1 MDIPRTGRV
10 LALDW
15 GQKRIGI
22 ARSDEGQVLA
32 SPEAT
37 LVRREGKRFPMPAFL
52 EIIDKHQPVGL
63 VVGLPLSLEG
73 VEGESAAAAREL
85 ADLVGKRTGLPV
97 DLTDERMTTARV
109 LGVMRET
116 GTSTRDKDA
125 IDASAAAVLL
135 QNWLDARRGGV
146 R

>member
-1 MDIPRTGRV
+1 MSIPTQGRV

-15 GQKRIGI
+15 GQRRIGI

-37 LVRREGKRFPMPAFL
+37 LTRREGKRFPMPAFL
-52 EIIDKHQPVGL
+52 DLVAKHQPVGL
-63 VVGLPLSLEG
+63 VVGLPLTLDGE
-73 VEGESAAAAREL
+73 EGESAGAARAL
-85 ADLVGKRTGLPV
+85 AAEVGKRTGLPI

-116 GTSTRDKDA
+116 GVSTRDKEVVDA
-125 IDASAAAVLL
+125 NAAAVLL
-135 QNWLDARRGGV
+135 QNWLDARRGGA

>member
-1 MDIPRTGRV
+1 MTIPSQGRV

-37 LVRREGKRFPMPAFL
+37 LTRREGKRFPMPAFL
-52 EIIDKHQPVGL
+52 EIIEKHQPVGL

-73 VEGESAAAAREL
+73 EEGASAAAAREL

-116 GTSTRDKDA
+116 GVSTRDKEA
-125 IDASAAAVLL
+125 VDASAAAVLL
-135 QNWLDARRGGV
+135 QNWLDARRGGA

>member
-1 MDIPRTGRV
+1 MSITLTGRV

-15 GQKRIGI
+15 GLRRIGI

-32 SPEAT
+32 SPETT
-37 LVRREGKRFPMPAFL
+37 LSRREGKRFPMPAFL
-52 EIIDKHQPVGL
+52 ELVAKHQPVGL

-73 VEGESAAAAREL
+73 AEGDSAAAAREL
-85 ADLVGKRTGLPV
+85 ADLVGRRTGLPV

-116 GTSTRDKDA
+116 GTSSRDKEA
-125 IDASAAAVLL
+125 VDASAAAVLL
-135 QNWLDARRGGV
+135 QNWLDRRRGGTS
-146 R
+146 

>member
-1 MDIPRTGRV
+1 MSIPLTGRV

-15 GQKRIGI
+15 GLRRIGI

-32 SPEAT
+32 TPETT
-37 LVRREGKRFPMPAFL
+37 LSRREGKRFPMPAFL
-52 EIIDKHQPVGL
+52 ELVAKHQPVGL

-73 VEGESAAAAREL
+73 AEGDSAAAAREL
-85 ADLVGKRTGLPV
+85 ADLVGRRTGLPV

-116 GTSTRDKDA
+116 GTSSRDKEA
-125 IDASAAAVLL
+125 VDASAAAVLL
-135 QNWLDARRGGV
+135 QNWLDRRRGGTT
-146 R
+146 